1 MEKRIEGQTDNK
13 RKGTRKA
20 SKRPA
25 KESGSAGIKKQYF
38 KSSPTCRVTFTL
50 PKEAAAEAQSVAL
63 VGDFN
68 NWDREAAPMK
78 RLKDGSFSITLELQR
93 DREYRFRYL
102 IDDSRWEND
111 WHADRYEKN
120 RYGDDD
126 SVVVV

>member
-1 MEKRIEGQTDNK
+1 MEKRIEDQTNNK
-13 RKGTRKA
+13 ERVAKKA
-20 SKRPA
+20 SKRPV
-25 KESGSAGIKKQYF
+25 KESGNVSIKKHYL

-50 PKEAAAEAQSVAL
+50 PKEATAEAQGVAL

-68 NWDREAAPMK
+68 NWDREATPMK
-78 RLKDGSFSITLELQR
+78 RLKDGSFSITLDLQR

-102 IDDSRWEND
+102 IDGNRWEND